1 MMNSKIYNANNELLV
16 ANAMPVVTRR
26 TTTTTTQPTSYT
38 EVYDDY
44 GVSSFYPMY
53 LNALF
58 FVFMVWVICS
68 AIALLFC
75 GILIFCL
82 LRTKSK
88 KCKICGTKIIA
99 KNNKFPQNCP
109 KCGATLN

>member
-1 MMNSKIYNANNELLV
+1 MMNSKIYNTNSVLIANE
-16 ANAMPVVTRR
+16 MPVVTRR
-26 TTTTTTQPTSYT
+26 TTTTTTQPPSYSADA
-38 EVYDDY
+38 YDDY

-88 KCKICGTKIIA
+88 KCKICGTKIVA
-99 KNNKFPQNCP
+99 KNDKFPQNCP